1 LIIWSGHGYLVAVFT
16 FGIAFLVEL
25 ATEAAYHDDN
35 FYQREAWPL
44 PLALFIAGVLSY
56 VVGLLLSHTSERRL
70 IDPDTQEEVIIG
82 GGHHTL
88 FFIKMHWWGVI
99 LIALAAFILLRRI
112 F

>member
-1 LIIWSGHGYLVAVFT
+1 MAVFT

-35 FYQREAWPL
+35 FYQREAWPMA
-44 PLALFIAGVLSY
+44 LALLIAGLLSY
-56 VVGLLLSHTSERRL
+56 VVGLLLSHTNERRL

-82 GGHHTL
+82 GGNHTL

-99 LIALAAFILLRRI
+99 LIAVAAFLLLRGS